1 MISCKTFQP
10 LCRLQYWRLLLET
23 ANLRSMSAQMRD
35 FEDDDEE
42 AELGE
47 YEEGLDDD
55 YDDDE
60 DEEYDEEL
68 DLLGDEEVEGTNKS
82 VTLHAS

>member
-1 MISCKTFQP
+1 
-10 LCRLQYWRLLLET
+10 
-23 ANLRSMSAQMRD
+23 MSAQMRD

-68 DLLGDEEVEGTNKS
+68 DLLGDEEAEGTNKS
-82 VTLHAS
+82 VTFHAS